1 MKAELVLKYEEKERL
16 LQSAPENSPAHSV
29 LAGAQADSRQPE
41 LVAMM
46 CDKSAAADLLQIAE
60 QHCGSAWR
68 AINSQMKRLGVLK
81 SGFGETKQRCRR

>member
-29 LAGAQADSRQPE
+29 LAGAQAHSRQPE
-41 LVAMM
+41 LVAIM
-46 CDKSAAADLLQIAE
+46 CDEKAASELLKVAQ

-68 AINSQMKRLGVLK
+68 AIKSQVKRLGLLK